1 VCDRS
6 DLEITTSFATSSGD
20 GNWFLYD
27 NNPETYVEHKKL
39 ADGSFNFAGGL
50 PVLAE
55 FQVGRYREIITVF
68 LDLKISNSVLTLIER
83 IEWDLVVE
91 EGLCKDSRESISF
104 TTNNGFKQA
113 ESSTT
118 YLTGTYRNYWAL
130 NDLSL

>member
-1 VCDRS
+1 M
-6 DLEITTSFATSSGD
+6 
-20 GNWFLYD
+20 
-27 NNPETYVEHKKL
+27 
-39 ADGSFNFAGGL
+39 
-50 PVLAE
+50 
-55 FQVGRYREIITVF
+55 GRYPEIITVF

-104 TTNNGFKQA
+104 TTNNGFKQS